1 MLADR
6 EASMQTDRHT
16 DRFNEL
22 ANVSEF
28 SFMSKKKKRMLE
40 SKLVKRSFA
49 VINLTKGKKTLDR
62 VTVNEFQNCALE
74 KQEERKVAEK
84 DLCMVICYLSLFP
97 LPVLEQREKKNI
109 IRRNI
114 STIYV
119 KLSLLCS
126 CIG

>member
-1 MLADR
+1 MLVDR
-6 EASMQTDRHT
+6 EASRQTDRHT

-74 KQEERKVAEK
+74 KQEK
-84 DLCMVICYLSLFP
+84 
-97 LPVLEQREKKNI
+97 REKLQRKTYVWSSVTFLSFLCRSWSSVK
-109 IRRNI
+109 RRI
-114 STIYV
+114 SYGGTSA
-119 KLSLLCS
+119 LSM
-126 CIG
+126 